1 MLCRRDLYAP
11 RGWIEAGRSP
21 PRFYPAA
28 LTVSPHYTLL
38 PQNLAGASK
47 RPEKPLA
54 RRHGRPWSQGLH
66 RVRCG
71 RQRNP
76 EPVAPER
83 PARAFPPGSQP
94 ALAGSALRVLSGMGN
109 PKTVAHGS
117 SARVQPPRML
127 PGPSGTVLGPLSGIM
142 PGGLVAKSQVTSK
155 PGCDVF
161 VFWPSLALALLR
173 RKPALLALCP
183 QAMDAVVVGSNCP
196 GNSIPAT
203 IAIRDLQ
210 RPQIPLCCVR
220 VHPSPFRLRHQPGI

>member
-94 ALAGSALRVLSGMGN
+94 ALAGSALRVSSGMGN

-127 PGPSGTVLGPLSGIM
+127 PGPSGTV
-142 PGGLVAKSQVTSK
+142 VAISQVTSK
-155 PGCDVF
+155 AGCDVF
-161 VFWPSLALALLR
+161 VFWLSLALALLR

-183 QAMDAVVVGSNCP
+183 QAMDAVVEQSPRQLHP
-196 GNSIPAT
+196 GP
-203 IAIRDLQ
+203 
-210 RPQIPLCCVR
+210 
-220 VHPSPFRLRHQPGI
+220 H